1 MLSRQISLQ
10 NPPNSF
16 TPILL
21 RTLCRRQNSQ
31 VLWNQANPTSFSK
44 TPGVGLPRDHFA
56 SSASVLPF
64 LCFQEHTNPSPS
76 ARPRHPLFSYDYEL
90 LALARRFTSTLFSW
104 TYKLLFSQL
113 LSFHIYT
120 NCRGGIPPA
129 DQGSKWEFKTNALQR
144 RKPRREDTITS
155 ELKLRP
161 KETIR
166 GDFIRRPLS
175 WCGLRAGRCLFLA
188 R

>member
-1 MLSRQISLQ
+1 MITYPMLSRQISLQ

-31 VLWNQANPTSFSK
+31 LLWNQANPSSFTK
-44 TPGVGLPRDHFA
+44 TPGGEVPRDHSA
-56 SSASVLPF
+56 SLSSAFAF

-76 ARPRHPLFSYDYEL
+76 ARPSHPLFSYDYEL

-113 LSFHIYT
+113 LSFQIYT
-120 NCRGGIPPA
+120 NCRGGIPQPH
-129 DQGSKWEFKTNALQR
+129 QGSKWEFKTDALQR
-144 RKPRREDTITS
+144 RKPRR
-155 ELKLRP
+155 
-161 KETIR
+161 
-166 GDFIRRPLS
+166 
-175 WCGLRAGRCLFLA
+175 
-188 R
+188 